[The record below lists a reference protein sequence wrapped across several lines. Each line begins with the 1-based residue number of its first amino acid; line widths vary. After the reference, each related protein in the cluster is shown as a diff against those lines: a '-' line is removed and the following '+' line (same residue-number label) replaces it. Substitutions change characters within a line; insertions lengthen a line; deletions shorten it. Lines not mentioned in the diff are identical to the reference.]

1 MASLQSGSL
10 HLIIGPMFC
19 GKTTELIRLKTRAEI
34 GQKKCIMIK
43 YSKDTRYD
51 SGEGDVRVTLSTHD
65 QRKADAINSV
75 GNNLHKTIDSINHID
90 QYDYIFIDEIQ
101 FYEDGAE
108 VCDQLANRGFQVVAC
123 GLQSDHLRQPFGCI
137 PNLFS
142 CADKITHLT
151 AIDAET
157 GGEASFTAR
166 LSNETEQEVIGGADK
181 YIAVDRSHYFQINH
195 S

>member
-1 MASLQSGSL
+1 MFSLRSGTL

-34 GQKKCIMIK
+34 AGKKCIMIK

-51 SGEGDVRVTLSTHD
+51 QNDSVQTITLSTHD
-65 QRKADAINSV
+65 QRKAEAFNSE
-75 GNNLHKTIDSINHID
+75 GNNLRKTIDFINHIG
-90 QYDYIFIDEIQ
+90 QYDCIFIDEIQ

-108 VCDQLANRGFQVVAC
+108 VCDQLATRGFEVVAC

-137 PNLFS
+137 PNLVS
-142 CADKITHLT
+142 CAEKITHLT
-151 AIDAET
+151 AIDAKT

-166 LSNETEQEVIGGADK
+166 LTAEKEQEVIGGADK
-181 YIAVDRSHYFQINH
+181 YIAVDRFHYFQINQ
-195 S
+195 